1 MILKM
6 MRTSTMVFL
15 KTRAYMMIITKEMA
29 VANMMMIITKE
40 MAVANMMMIIT
51 KEMAA
56 VDMMMLEKMWHR
68 QAHRHD

>member
-6 MRTSTMVFL
+6 TRMSTMVFL

-29 VANMMMIITKE
+29 A
-40 MAVANMMMIIT
+40 ADMMMIIT

-56 VDMMMLEKMWHR
+56 ADMMMIITKEMVATDMMMMEKTR
-68 QAHRHD
+68 R